1 MIVATA
7 PASAGPLSLAGP
19 LLVKS
24 DSQVEQIRYR
34 HRHYEASPGAI
45 IGGMLGVVG
54 GLAGGGGRGFS
65 HGGGG
70 HGGGGHGG
78 GHR

>member
-1 MIVATA
+1 MTLIRIAAIAVAGMIVATA

-45 IGGMLGVVG
+45 IGGT
-54 GLAGGGGRGFS
+54 
-65 HGGGG
+65 
-70 HGGGGHGG
+70 
-78 GHR
+78 